1 MFCAQRCRA
10 LLAVEE
16 YAGNFASGPADSNA
30 PTIYKF
36 SRYSASQYDKSEMIF
51 QSGKTLRRGQPL
63 EGYLL
68 AIDPEPIP
76 GEIRHGT
83 DITAK
88 LTIV

>member
-1 MFCAQRCRA
+1 